1 MIEFLKVTSW
11 LPSFY
16 PWHAVRVINYS
27 RLLFWL
33 LLLSWP
39 NRPHAVP
46 ECDPLLRVLQARSVG
61 QWVGTRVSCA
71 KRLNWLTCCLDAK
84 LVFFLFLFLVP
95 CGRFSCFCQRLSARE
110 NEVVCRVVRRP
121 IVFFR
126 HELLTPNKK
135 NQPALYAEVTFFRL
149 SSAVSVSCFARHY
162 RLSRLCQRLM
172 KEDRLMSA
180 IDRFAILHQ
189 CTIAHVGLHV

>member
-33 LLLSWP
+33 LLLLLLLSGP
-39 NRPHAVP
+39 HRPHAVP

-121 IVFFR
+121 IVFFPAR
-126 HELLTPNKK
+126 VVDAEQKK
-135 NQPALYAEVTFFRL
+135 STGTIRRSDVFPSFV
-149 SSAVSVSCFARHY
+149 C
-162 RLSRLCQRLM
+162 CQRQLF
-172 KEDRLMSA
+172 RQAL
-180 IDRFAILHQ
+180 
-189 CTIAHVGLHV
+189 